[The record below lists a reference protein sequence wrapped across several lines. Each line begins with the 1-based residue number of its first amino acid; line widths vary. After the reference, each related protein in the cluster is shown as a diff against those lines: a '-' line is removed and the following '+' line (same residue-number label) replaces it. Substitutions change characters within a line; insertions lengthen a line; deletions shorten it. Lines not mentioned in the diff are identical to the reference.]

1 MENDL
6 NMDRVTI
13 KWWIDR
19 AAMLEEENLK
29 LKQKVEDMM
38 STIIHQECEIS
49 RLERNQRY

>member
-1 MENDL
+1 
-6 NMDRVTI
+6 MDRVTI

-19 AAMLEEENLK
+19 SAMLEEENLK
-29 LKQKVEDMM
+29 LKKKIEDMM